1 MNTKINADY
10 SAVHVMN
17 HVPPMLRSGSRV
29 FMRTYL
35 LLLCMLLAAQSAW
48 ADDYMQK
55 AANYTCMQQ
64 GMDKLRF
71 TLPTQND
78 LSINEGIQ
86 EGKVY
91 VSVNGGDQE
100 LLFDWK
106 CNDYSELDEGYWIK
120 AYKGGTFQLVGKA
133 TSYTTF
139 SSNNG
144 WVKYDLYH
152 DDDDKDHRTTT
163 LDWVVPYEM
172 RGKNLKLYVWAHVN
186 HSGAGDWHVPSAST
200 KRLMLE
206 WDAPDA
212 AAVGVELSEFM
223 LAYDQKQVG
232 KIMAIYNFNAKSI
245 KTAKLHYTDAGT
257 NVKKSIDI
265 EKKTLGYVYLPMTRP
280 YKDLYI
286 EADVIDNDGYSVTV
300 KSTVIPSV
308 SMVHVP
314 LNFSASLTTQ
324 GTALLSWR
332 VDDPVQPD
340 MDENDAFEIQRN
352 VNGGDNSS
360 WQSCST
366 VFYENGQSTYTFE
379 DENFLDFYKGK
390 PVYYRIRRVS
400 TGVWSWSDGSGCATA
415 IQNNTPILPQVVDAT
430 VARSTK
436 WDDESHAVNVAF
448 GFKPDSDCDKDGNVV
463 IDGKTYMVISSSID
477 WLRFKDAVQAA
488 NGLKD
493 INAIL
498 NGDIT
503 IDQAVGSIES
513 QFRGIFDGNG
523 HTLNVNFSNSIAPFI
538 AVDKVTIKDLTVSG
552 TINSNDK
559 FAGGL
564 IGQVLQYGKVTIE
577 RCAVRADI
585 ASQVVG
591 DASSGGLI
599 GLVSTYAKVDIT
611 NSCFEGSFLS
621 EKSTDNGGLIG
632 VAVSNTTLKMSNCL
646 FNPTS
651 LPFNMKGCSTF
662 VRHDETATVTFDKC
676 YYTRSYGQ
684 YETSDQAYYIIQ
696 SDKDWDLFREMVAT
710 SAKNQVI
717 NAILATD
724 INVYEGVG
732 SESKPY
738 CGIFDGNGHTIHA
751 DINTDLWAAAPFRIV
766 GNTTIKNLR
775 VTGNIV
781 GGRHASGLIG
791 GRDGTP
797 DIHVEKVWVSADV
810 TTTDRYL
817 GGIIGHV
824 GGANAYI
831 SDTRYDGKLT
841 APKESVAAEDSYGG
855 AIIGWGGEGGW
866 FFHRVYDYSTR
877 SNVYWYFYCIDTLT
891 GSPVS
896 WGGNGASTN
905 TVTWNSWSNPKLNHD
920 IDDQN
925 EVLSLMNG
933 EAPGS
938 WQLVDGMAV
947 PVLSSISMPSQGTSA
962 LTMTPE
968 KLRTALG
975 ENQWLVVGQKVEP
988 VTNISYAHYV
998 WDPRAKLQLRV
1009 NMHGENGVTQSVY
1022 DLSGNEEAMQKHQ
1035 FTQELMRKCVDYS
1048 FDLLL
1053 TRAKSPLKIWETEGD
1068 TLVVPVKMLDKS
1080 YRFQNSDTIKNITPL
1095 TKQSSVELTWETTG
1109 GEHDYYQVLRKD
1121 KMNQEA
1127 KWDTIATNILGQYYE
1142 DKTVLV
1148 QHTYRYR
1155 VESVFQ
1161 CEGTHISGVE
1171 GEGHCETTGMINGY
1185 VRLAD
1190 GTALAGEKIICE
1202 PDDSTIVGKQTF
1214 TTYTDES
1221 GYFEFKGLP
1230 YQINSEGVSNGK
1242 YKVNVMAKGDRG
1254 SYTSPSGPGA
1264 GYVTF
1269 GQNSNWSKDFNFY
1282 LDTYYVF
1289 SGNVYY
1295 RDTSM
1300 PVLGVSFKLD
1310 GNVICDATGKP
1321 IVTDTQGG
1329 FNLSI
1334 PKGDHTVQAVKDGHF
1349 FANDGFLVNHNA
1361 ARPEDKYLF
1370 NFSNNVTSVFWD
1382 STTVVLRGR
1391 VVGGDIQGSKP
1402 LGQSLSTNNL
1412 GDSLKIVMQLE
1423 GDNASYLIRKQDDET
1438 VKSASYEV
1446 AFGDNDKDT
1455 TRVNVTRHTLTIRPD
1470 NKTGEYQ
1477 VALHPAKY
1485 KVIEISAQG
1494 YATLFQQGKVGETI
1508 DLTFNVKG
1516 DTCEYNRIYHAVPDL
1531 EVKQMNGGS
1540 EDYYGFKKYTA
1551 SNNVGYSEVVN
1562 TWYKDSLGVGHYSF
1576 GYPVFMAQSP
1586 YVWTLQACEKY
1597 YKNNNINEE
1606 PDIVKLNGGK
1616 VHIKNA
1622 LTTNATTSECE
1633 VPLDEE
1639 GGAQYIFT
1647 PDNATFLLENDNA
1660 LKEVSFT
1667 LEYDNSFYDIK
1678 PMNGKPLQGYV
1689 MAVSKAKEGQY
1700 TVAVGTPQ
1708 LVDILRDPPGGGSSA
1723 YIESGSKMNC
1733 SYSLQLDA
1741 SIGVS
1746 LTRKTINAKNT
1757 ILKGVV
1763 LAPSGSGDFAGD
1775 ITSSNSQTDFTFS
1788 AVVSYNGNWNWS
1800 YNYDVTE
1807 RIQTMSG
1814 KKWVGDKADLF
1825 IGHNENIILYK
1836 GLAVRAIPE
1845 DQYQLYK
1852 THEAGSFVTENG
1864 VTVKVPVGTMKV
1876 LAKGTDDKGKP
1887 IYLIRDEVIAAGPK
1901 VNSTFAHSQH
1911 YIENEL
1917 VPGLM
1922 KLRNSLI
1929 YPMNTGLDFQAL
1941 ANANDKPYYESTV
1954 PTNDEKFGGE
1964 DTYKIYRPANSS
1976 LIFADT
1982 IQALNNEM
1990 VIWLNYL
1997 ALNEKEK
2004 LEVTPDRLVKNYDF
2018 DGAANIQYSEN
2029 FSVAR
2034 TDAGQIKYP
2043 LIQGQSLGNA
2053 FPSLFD
2059 TFKALKN
2066 LDKIDKFSDDPE
2078 PQNAAIRDKANGG
2091 QEVTVD
2097 AGSGFSLK
2105 WNPILAF
2112 NINGKNSQQT
2122 TFTKKIGFT
2131 LSASS
2136 KSNLNVDVYR
2146 TKKTYWD
2153 IDTSNNGLDETN
2165 HVKLDTIMFA
2175 TADNLFWQ
2183 HAGNTYQPNYSDW
2196 TVYSNFVYRTRAGV
2210 TCEPYEKE
2218 RVTKWYNPGAVIDVA
2233 TTPADRPRIW
2243 IDEPVKSNVPFDEP
2257 ARFVLHMA
2265 NESDYPE
2272 RASLVF
2278 NYFLLA
2284 SSNPDGAKLFVDGNP
2299 VTSAG
2304 TNITLYPC
2312 INSKTG
2318 EVVVFTKELEVY
2330 PGKEFDY
2337 NDLTLCLYDPEDPN
2351 RVVSCK
2357 FSAHFV
2363 PTAGKVNVSMP
2374 GDNWVVNTESP
2385 YDGKRQ
2391 AWYLPV
2397 KIDGFDTNYRGFD
2410 HIELQYKLS
2419 TQGEKDWVSVCSYY
2433 ADRDLM
2439 AKASGVTDTI
2449 PSNGTIIAPFYGEL
2463 DPIEQYYDIR
2473 AVNYCR
2479 HAGGFLTRSSEI
2491 LRGIKDTRLPVAFGT
2506 PEPTDGI
2513 LDIGKDIMVKFSE
2526 PIAGNYLRK
2535 INNFEVLGTKN
2546 SNDVSTSTSL
2556 SFTGQS
2562 LAATQGSRNLAGKS
2576 FTVDVMLN
2584 PAVDAEPM
2592 TVFSHGGAE
2601 KGLRFGLSADRKL
2614 TATINGQ
2621 TAEST
2626 VPVKFNNTLHEVAYT
2641 LDQSGDSMTI
2651 RFFDGN
2657 SQIGSKPLSGKYE
2670 GTSSLTVGFD
2680 SEGENSYKG
2689 NMLEFRL
2696 WNRAMDGGSLDA
2708 YGKKKLT
2715 GYENGLLDYYPMNEG
2730 EGVWAYDKAPG
2741 SMDLLLI
2748 GTSWKRP
2755 AGISIALKGDKG
2767 LRLKKEKFLRSK
2779 EHDYTL
2785 MFWFCTTD
2793 SDATLFSNGEARSD
2807 QDDQI
2812 NIGIKDDDLY
2822 VRSSGF
2828 EKISNMTP
2836 GDGIWHHFAMTVSR
2850 SQNVANVYLDK
2861 RLVESF
2867 PADSLSGINS
2877 DDDIALGATYLD
2889 KNTPTNVM
2897 TGHIDEIGMFESVL
2911 PLNLIKEYATHT
2923 PLGTMSA
2930 LKAYLDFGKS
2940 EKQDDEQM
2948 TLEPTGA
2955 SIKRYTDN
2963 QGKVLDRRDILVD
2976 DEEVKAMADRNIYA
2990 PMVSSAQLDG
3000 LNYSYVANDNE
3011 LYMNINEPDY
3021 MVEKTNVYVT
3031 IKEIPDL
3038 QGNLMASPITLNL
3051 FVYRNPLRWDVKRIE
3066 KEVNYGEG
3074 LTFEATVKNL
3084 SGVTQNYSLEDLP
3097 IWITASHVNGTIA
3110 ALDEQKITF
3119 TVSPYINIG
3128 TYNEQVSLVGDNKM
3142 SEPLPITLRVRGCE
3156 PDWAVNDRLK
3166 QLNQTMMMV
3175 TRVKIDGVVANSEE
3189 DILAVFDDNQQ
3200 VLGVTHIELNE
3211 NGNANEALAYL
3222 TIYGYSNPDGST
3234 PKLNFRFFKAN
3245 TGAVHKVRPEDRQTY
3260 TFQKDALV
3268 GSSGNPIVL
3277 EDDYTNS
3284 IWWIALKKG
3293 WNWVSIPIV
3302 PENQTIGQFLN
3313 GLSRWEIGDKIMS
3326 VNGTTKQEY
3335 TCRENKKAALGYKWD
3350 NEDQP
3355 VSINP
3360 AQMYNIYSMSDK
3372 TVYLEGMHYYG
3383 STTVHKDWNR
3393 ISYTPTINLP
3403 ISQALAD
3410 YIENG
3415 QEGDVVKSQDGFAIA
3430 SRGSNGLIWKG
3441 TLQYMEAGKGYMLK
3455 RQADSETRFYFPH
3468 YFKDNRYSGDVQ
3480 HTTSRLVNTVSTM
3493 NIVATVEGI
3502 ETETD
3507 DRLVVYNGTERIAE
3521 TIADDEQN
3529 YYLNIGSDSNSKETL
3544 TFAIERNGE
3553 MIAMTGSHISYVPNK
3568 VLGTPDNPTAI
3579 SFTALDQMP
3588 HDGKWYTTSGIQL
3601 QKKPTRSGLYIYNGK
3616 VKTIK

>member
-1 MNTKINADY
+1 MSKGNDFVKVY
-10 SAVHVMN
+10 V
-17 HVPPMLRSGSRV
+17 
-29 FMRTYL
+29 RTFL
-35 LLLCMLLAAQSAW
+35 LFVCMLFSAQSSW
-48 ADDYMQK
+48 ADDFMQK

-78 LSINEGIQ
+78 LTINEGIQ

-106 CNDYSELDEGYWIK
+106 CDDYSELDKGYWIK

-133 TSYTTF
+133 TSWKTF
-139 SSNNG
+139 TSGDG

-163 LDWVVPYEM
+163 VDWVIPYEM

-206 WDAPDA
+206 WDAPEA

-232 KIMAIYNFNAKSI
+232 KIMAIYNFTAKSI
-245 KTAKLHYTDAGT
+245 KTAKLYYTDAGT
-257 NVKKSIDI
+257 NVKKSIDL
-265 EKKTLGYVYLPMTRP
+265 EKKTLGYAYLPMTRP
-280 YKDLYI
+280 YKDVYI
-286 EADVIDNDGYSVTV
+286 EADVVDNDGYSVTI
-300 KSTVIPSV
+300 KSAVVPSV

-314 LNFSASLTTQ
+314 LNFSAGLTTK

-360 WQSCST
+360 WQSCTT

-390 PVYYRIRRVS
+390 PVAYRIRRVS

-415 IQNNTPILPQVVDAT
+415 IQNNTPILPQIVDAT

-436 WDDESHAVNVAF
+436 WDDEGHIVNVAF
-448 GFKPDSDCDKDGNVV
+448 KFEPNGTYDKDGNIV
-463 IDGKTYMVISSSID
+463 IGGQSHMVINSSVD
-477 WLRFKDAVQAA
+477 WLSFRDSVEAA
-488 NGLKD
+488 KGEKD
-493 INAIL
+493 IYAIL

-503 IDQAVGSIES
+503 IDQPVGSTS
-513 QFRGIFDGNG
+513 SPFRGVFNGNG
-523 HTLNVNFSNSIAPFI
+523 HKLNVSFSDNKAPFSLVSN
-538 AVDKVTIKDLTVSG
+538 ATIKDLTVTGS
-552 TINSNDK
+552 ISSSSIH
-559 FAGGL
+559 AGGL
-564 IGQVLQYGKVTIE
+564 IAEVQKEAKVAIE
-577 RCAVRADI
+577 RCVVKTEI
-585 ASQVVG
+585 ASLVDG
-591 DASSGGLI
+591 DAG
-599 GLVSTYAKVDIT
+599 
-611 NSCFEGSFLS
+611 
-621 EKSTDNGGLIG
+621 NGGLIG
-632 VAVSNTTLKMSNCL
+632 MMRMRSEATITHSSFTGSFVGEKAYGNSGFIGDAEGYCYLKLNSCL
-646 FNPTS
+646 FDPAS
-651 LPFNMKGCSTF
+651 LPFNMTNCATF
-662 VRHDETATVTFDKC
+662 ARHSETAWLKLDKC
-676 YYTRSYGQ
+676 YYTKRYGR
-684 YETSDQAYYIIQ
+684 YETSSTAYFIIQ
-696 SDKDWDLFREMVAT
+696 STNDWDLLKKMVAE
-710 SAKNQVI
+710 SDKNKAI
-717 NAILATD
+717 NAILAAD
-724 INVYEGVG
+724 INVYEGIG
-732 SESKPY
+732 SENKPY
-738 CGIFDGNGHTIHA
+738 CGTFDGNGHTIHA

-775 VTGNIV
+775 VTGSIT
-781 GGRHASGLIG
+781 GGRHAAGLIG
-791 GRDGTP
+791 SRQENANP
-797 DIHVEKVWVSADV
+797 EIHVEKVWVSANV

-841 APKESVAAEDSYGG
+841 APADSYGAQNSYGG

-866 FFHRVYDYSTR
+866 FFHRVYDHSTR
-877 SNVYWYFYCIDTLT
+877 ENVYWYFFCIDSSNNLANRN
-891 GSPVS
+891 
-896 WGGNGASTN
+896 WGGNAASTN
-905 TVTWNSWSNPKLNHD
+905 TVTHNSWPNVPHHD
-920 IDDQN
+920 TSDQN
-925 EVLSLMNG
+925 EVLSLMNNE
-933 EAPGS
+933 EAGS
-938 WQLVDGMAV
+938 WKLVDEVAA
-947 PVLSSISMPSQGTSA
+947 PVLSSIEFPSQGTSA
-962 LTMTPE
+962 LAMTPTE
-968 KLRTALG
+968 LKTALG
-975 ENQWLVVGQKVEP
+975 DSQWTVVGEKVEP
-988 VTNISYAHYV
+988 LPTVVYSQYV

-1009 NMHGENGVTQSVY
+1009 NMHGENGVTHSIY
-1022 DLSGNEEAMQKHQ
+1022 DLSGNEEALQKHH

-1068 TLVVPVKMLDKS
+1068 TLVVPVKMLDAS
-1080 YRFQNSDTIKNITPL
+1080 YRFQNSDTIKSITPL

-1121 KMNQEA
+1121 KMNPEA

-1161 CEGTHISGVE
+1161 CEGTHISGIE

-1190 GTALAGEKIICE
+1190 GTALAGEKLICE
-1202 PDDSTIVGKQTF
+1202 PIDSTIIGKQTF
-1214 TTYTDES
+1214 TTYTDET

-1230 YQINSEGVSNGK
+1230 YQINENGVSNGK
-1242 YKVNVMAKGDRG
+1242 YKVHVVASGDKG
-1254 SYTSPSGPGA
+1254 SYTGPSGTGE
-1264 GYVTF
+1264 GFVTF

-1282 LDTYYVF
+1282 LDIYYVF

-1310 GNVICDATGKP
+1310 GNVIHDAGGKA
-1321 IVTDTQGG
+1321 IVTDTQGA
-1329 FNLSI
+1329 FSLSI
-1334 PKGDHTVQAVKDGHF
+1334 PKGNHTVQAVKDGHY

-1361 ARPEDKYLF
+1361 ARPEDKHLF

-1402 LGQSLSTNNL
+1402 LGQSLSKNNL

-1438 VKSASYEV
+1438 VKSASYDV
-1446 AFGDNDKDT
+1446 AFGDNDQDT

-1494 YATLFQQGKVGETI
+1494 YATLFQQGKVGETV

-1531 EVKQMNGGS
+1531 EVKQLNGGS
-1540 EDYYGFKKYTA
+1540 ENYYGFKKYTA

-1562 TWYKDSLGVGHYSF
+1562 TWYKDSQGVGHYSF

-1597 YKNNNINEE
+1597 YKNNNINEV

-1622 LTTNATTSECE
+1622 LTTNATTSECD

-1647 PDNATFLLENDNA
+1647 PDNATFLMENDNA

-1667 LEYDNSFYDIK
+1667 MEYDGSYYDIK
-1678 PMNGKPLQGYV
+1678 PMNGNPLKGYV
-1689 MAVSKAKEGQY
+1689 MAVSQAKEGQY
-1700 TVAVGTPQ
+1700 TVATGTPQ

-1733 SYSLQLDA
+1733 SYSLTFDA

-1746 LTRKTINAKNT
+1746 LTNKTITAGTT
-1757 ILKGVV
+1757 ILNGMVA
-1763 LAPSGSGDFAGD
+1763 APMGEGSFAGT
-1775 ITSSNSQTDFTFS
+1775 IHESKSRTDFTFS
-1788 AVVSYNGNWNWS
+1788 AVVSYNGKWNWS

-1814 KKWVGDKADLF
+1814 KKWVGDKADLY

-1887 IYLIRDEVIAAGPK
+1887 IYLVRDEVIVAGPK
-1901 VNSTFAHSQH
+1901 VSSTFVHSQH

-1917 VPGLM
+1917 IPGLM

-1929 YPMNTGLDFQAL
+1929 YPMNSGLDFQAL
-1941 ANANDKPYYESTV
+1941 ADANNKPYYESTV
-1954 PTNDEKFGGE
+1954 PTDDEKFGGAN
-1964 DTYKIYRPANSS
+1964 TYKMYRPTNSS
-1976 LIFADT
+1976 LVYADS
-1982 IQALNNEM
+1982 INALNTEM
-1990 VIWLNYL
+1990 IIWLNYL

-2043 LIQGQSLGNA
+2043 LIQGQSLGDA
-2053 FPSLFD
+2053 LPSLFD
-2059 TFKALKN
+2059 TFKILKDLN
-2066 LDKIDKFSDDPE
+2066 KIDSKTEDPN
-2078 PQNAAIRDKANGG
+2078 PQEAVVRDNANGG
-2091 QEVTVD
+2091 KEVVVD

-2105 WNPILAF
+2105 WNPIVAY
-2112 NINGKNSQQT
+2112 NINGMNSQQT

-2175 TADNLFWQ
+2175 TADNLFAQ

-2196 TVYSNFVYRTRAGV
+2196 TVYSSLVYRTRGGV

-2233 TTPADRPRIW
+2233 TIPADRPRIW

-2257 ARFVLHMA
+2257 ARFTLHMA
-2265 NESDYPE
+2265 NESDYPD
-2272 RASLVF
+2272 RASLIF

-2284 SSNPDGAKLFVDGNP
+2284 SSNPNGAKLFVDGYP

-2312 INSKTG
+2312 MNSKTG

-2351 RVVSCK
+2351 RIVSCK

-2433 ADRDLM
+2433 ADRELM

-2449 PSNGTIIAPFYGEL
+2449 PSNGTIIAPFYGEA

-2513 LDIGKDIMVKFSE
+2513 LGIGDDIMVKFSE

-2556 SFTGQS
+2556 SFTGLSFASTQS
-2562 LAATQGSRNLAGKS
+2562 SRNLAGKS

-2584 PAVDAEPM
+2584 PTADAEKM
-2592 TVFSHGGAE
+2592 TVFSHGGE
-2601 KGLRFGLSADRKL
+2601 ERGLSLGLSADRKL

-2621 TAEST
+2621 TVQST
-2626 VPVKFNNTLHEVAYT
+2626 EPVRFNNALHEVAYA

-2651 RFFDGN
+2651 HFFDG
-2657 SQIGSKPLSGKYE
+2657 SKAIGSKTLSGKYE
-2670 GTSSLTVGFD
+2670 GSSPLRIAYD
-2680 SEGENSYKG
+2680 IDGEDIYKG
-2689 NMLEFRL
+2689 DMLEFRL

-2730 EGVWAYDKAPG
+2730 EGNWAYDKAPG
-2741 SMDLLLI
+2741 SMDLMLA

-2755 AGISIALKGDKG
+2755 VGISIALKGDKG

-2785 MFWFCTTD
+2785 MFWFRTTD
-2793 SDATLFSNGEARSD
+2793 KDNTLFSNGEAKRG
-2807 QDDQI
+2807 QADQI
-2812 NIGIKDDDLY
+2812 NIGIKDYNLY
-2822 VRSSGF
+2822 VRSAGF
-2828 EKISNMTP
+2828 EKRNTLSVNGPT
-2836 GDGIWHHFAMTVSR
+2836 DGNWHHFAMTVSR
-2850 SQNVANVYLDK
+2850 SQNVANIYLDK
-2861 RLVESF
+2861 RLVDSF
-2867 PADSLSGINS
+2867 AADSLSGINS
-2877 DDDIALGATYLD
+2877 DDDIALGATYVD

-2897 TGHIDEIGMFESVL
+2897 TGHIDEVGMFESVL
-2911 PLNLIKEYATHT
+2911 PLNLIKEYANHT
-2923 PLGTMSA
+2923 PLETMSA
-2930 LKAYLDFGKS
+2930 LKAYLDFGRSK
-2940 EKQDDEQM
+2940 KQDDEQM
-2948 TLEPTGA
+2948 TLEPTGV
-2955 SIKRYTDN
+2955 SIKRYKDN
-2963 QGKVLDRRDILVD
+2963 QGKLLERRDILAD

-2990 PMVSSAQLDG
+2990 PMFSNAQLDNI
-3000 LNYSYVANDNE
+3000 NYDFVANDNE
-3011 LYMNINEPDY
+3011 LYMTINEPDY

-3031 IKEIPDL
+3031 VKEVPDL
-3038 QGNLMASPITLNL
+3038 QGNLMASPLTMNVY
-3051 FVYRNPLRWDVKRIE
+3051 VYRNPLRWNVKRIS

-3074 LTFEATVKNL
+3074 MTFEATVKNL
-3084 SGVTQNYSLEDLP
+3084 SGVTQNYRLEDLP
-3097 IWITASHVNGTIA
+3097 IWITASQTSGVIS
-3110 ALDEQKITF
+3110 ALDEETITF
-3119 TVSPYINIG
+3119 TISPYINIG
-3128 TYNEQVSLVGDNKM
+3128 TYDEQLALVGDNNM
-3142 SEPLPITLRVRGCE
+3142 SEPLPILLRVRGCE
-3156 PDWAVNDRLK
+3156 PDWAVSDRLK
-3166 QLNQTMMMV
+3166 QMNQTMMMV
-3175 TRVKIDGVVANSEE
+3175 ARVKIDGVVANSEE
-3189 DILAVFDDNQQ
+3189 DILAVFDENQQ
-3200 VLGVTHIELNE
+3200 VLGVTNIELNE
-3211 NGNANEALAYL
+3211 NGNANEALAFL
-3222 TIYGYSNPDGST
+3222 TIYGYTNPDGSK
-3234 PKLNFRFFKAN
+3234 PKLDFRFFKA
-3245 TGAVHKVRPEDRQTY
+3245 TAGSVHRVAPADGTVY
-3260 TFQKDALV
+3260 TFEKDALV
-3268 GSSGNPIVL
+3268 GSAKNPVIL
-3277 EDDYTNS
+3277 EDKS
-3284 IWWIALKKG
+3284 QQSVWWIALNKG
-3293 WNWVSIPIV
+3293 WNWVTIPVV
-3302 PENQTIGQFLN
+3302 PTNKTVGQFLN
-3313 GLSRWEIGDKIMS
+3313 DMTIWEAGDMITAVDGS
-3326 VNGTTKQEY
+3326 DVQQY
-3335 TCRENKKAALGYKWD
+3335 TCIEDKNAARGYRWG

-3355 VSINP
+3355 ITIKGT
-3360 AQMYNIYSMSDK
+3360 QMYNIYSMTDK
-3372 TVYLEGMHYYG
+3372 VVYLQGEFDYRPV
-3383 STTVHKDWNR
+3383 TVHKDWNR
-3393 ISYTPTINLP
+3393 IGYSRILNLP
-3403 ISQALAD
+3403 ISQAMSD
-3410 YIENG
+3410 YLD
-3415 QEGDVVKSQDGFAIA
+3415 QAREGDVLKSQDAFAVA
-3430 SRGSNGLIWKG
+3430 SMGANGLIWKG

-3455 RQADSETRFYFPH
+3455 RQDDSNVEFSYPVYFT
-3468 YFKDNRYSGDVQ
+3468 DNRYSGSN
-3480 HTTSRLVNTVSTM
+3480 TSQAPRQVSTSTTM
-3493 NIVATVEGI
+3493 NIVAAVEGF
-3502 ETETD
+3502 ETEPG
-3507 DRLVVYNGTERIAE
+3507 DRLVVYSGAERMTEA
-3521 TIADDEQN
+3521 TADDEQN
-3529 YYLNIGSDSNSKETL
+3529 YYLNIGSDDKSSQTL
-3544 TFAIERNGE
+3544 TFVIERNGE
-3553 MIAMTGSHISYVPNK
+3553 SVAMTGSRISYAPNK
-3568 VLGTPDNPTAI
+3568 VLGTPDQPTTI

-3588 HDGKWYTTSGIQL
+3588 HDGQWYNVGGIL
-3601 QKKPTRSGLYIYNGK
+3601 MGKKPTQSGVYIYNGK
-3616 VKTIK
+3616 AVVVK